1 MNQNYYFLLALV
13 ISLFGFLTGL
23 AKESFSASIVLMHFA
38 SAGILFLV
46 ATVKVLLNFKKEKS
60 KLTRILINLV
70 LGIVILVG
78 LSLWQSWLN
87 KQKYTWDLSQQKV
100 YSLASE
106 STELLAKLK
115 KPLTLFFMDD
125 FNPTTRQEADRL
137 LGLYAK
143 ASPLIKYQI
152 VDPRKAKQL
161 RSYLNPEE
169 ASFLYFEYGEGKEA
183 LVGKTKTFTEVE
195 ISKSIYRL
203 VAGAKGKVYYAFGHG
218 EPSPELED
226 EAGLSEM
233 MQALQGQNYELH
245 GLILGSG
252 KQIPTDARL
261 VILASGTK
269 DYLPNE
275 IEMLQDYLSAGGNLL
290 ALDDPENKIDFNSLI
305 SNYGI
310 KIERAVAIDQQRLLH
325 DGPEVGWQV
334 IVNDFAEHPVTQQ
347 LKDRKAAIF
356 LIASILSE
364 IDHAK
369 GKVTPLLKTSNA
381 AWGETDLEILNS
393 EEPKAVFDPKK
404 DYLGPVT
411 LAMAYE
417 GEVSKDANSKDQR
430 IVVFSDL
437 EWLVNANLDI
447 YANKELFIRTVNW
460 LVGEQEDLKIS
471 SRFLESTSMMPIGKS
486 DYQKV
491 FLLALIIPEILLI
504 LLLSISYRRKNS

>member
-1 MNQNYYFLLALV
+1 MNHNYYFLLALV
-13 ISLFGFLTGL
+13 IFLFGFLTGL
-23 AKESFSASIVLMHFA
+23 AKESFSVAIVVVHF
-38 SAGILFLV
+38 GIATTLFLIG
-46 ATVKVLLNFKKEKS
+46 TVKVLANFKKEKS
-60 KLTRILINLV
+60 KLGRILGNLF
-70 LGIVILVG
+70 LGIAIFVA
-78 LSLWQSWLN
+78 LSYWQLLLN
-87 KQKYTWDLSQQKV
+87 KQKYTWDLSSQKV

-106 STELLAKLK
+106 SEELLAKVK
-115 KPLTLFFMDD
+115 KPLTLFFIDD

-143 ASPLIKYQI
+143 ANPLIKYQI

-161 RSYLNPEE
+161 RSYLNPQE
-169 ASFLYFEYGEGKEA
+169 ASFLYFEYGEGKDA

-203 VAGAKGKVYYAFGHG
+203 VIGSKGKVYYAFGHG

-233 MQALQGQNYELH
+233 MQALQSQNYELH

-252 KQIPTDARL
+252 KKIPADARA

-275 IEMLQDYLSAGGNLL
+275 LEMIQNYLAEGGNLL
-290 ALDDPENKIDFNSLI
+290 LLDDPENAIDFNTLTTP
-305 SNYGI
+305 YGI
-310 KIERAVAIDQQRLLH
+310 KIENAIAIDQQRVLQ
-325 DGPEVGWQV
+325 DAPEVGWQIV
-334 IVNDFAEHPVTQQ
+334 VNDFAEHPVTVQ
-347 LKDRKAAIF
+347 LKERKAAVF
-356 LIASILSE
+356 LIASILNETEQSN
-364 IDHAK
+364 
-369 GKVTPLLKTSNA
+369 GKVTTLLKTSGS

-393 EEPKAVFDPKK
+393 EEPKAVLDPKK
-404 DYLGPVT
+404 DYLGPVA

-417 GEVSKDANSKDQR
+417 GQVSLEEKQKDQR

-460 LVGEQEDLKIS
+460 LVGEQEDLEITT
-471 SRFLESTSMMPIGKS
+471 RFLESTSMMPIGKS

-504 LLLSISYRRKNS
+504 LLLSISYRRKNT